1 MAGYEQGIMRVL
13 AESRSQPELEGIG
26 ALPALASIVNRQRA
40 QGLLIAYL
48 VHVTGGDPAL
58 PQKVAFAFDRISAIL
73 ELPGDGPIEPH
84 PDAEVRQLVE
94 AIRLARDAIRQCAD
108 QLGAIGD
115 TDEALGLA
123 AVPSQ
128 HANGA
133 ELRAAC
139 DAALDAHD
147 AALMVLA
154 RWCDEHPGKARHPR

>member
-26 ALPALASIVNRQRA
+26 ALPALASIVNRQRS
-40 QGLLIAYL
+40 QRLLIAYL

-94 AIRLARDAIRQCAD
+94 AIRVARDAIRQCAD
-108 QLGAIGD
+108 QLGAMED
-115 TDEALGLA
+115 TDEALIWA
-123 AVPSQ
+123 AGCQVGGRDRGSARAGPC
-128 HANGA
+128 ACGCGWGA
-133 ELRAAC
+133 GGGRSGE
-139 DAALDAHD
+139 
-147 AALMVLA
+147 
-154 RWCDEHPGKARHPR
+154 GTSG